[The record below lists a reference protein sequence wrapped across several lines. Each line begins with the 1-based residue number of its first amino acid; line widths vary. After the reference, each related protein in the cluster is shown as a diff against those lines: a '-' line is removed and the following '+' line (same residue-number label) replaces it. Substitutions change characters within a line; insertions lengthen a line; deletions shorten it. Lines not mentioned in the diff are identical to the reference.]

1 MYSARLLP
9 DIPHSH
15 ALFPWL
21 HLFLFAFFILFTSDR
36 TRTRF
41 CGSYKMRKDV
51 FWILVWSTVVFH
63 YSYYNDISRS
73 GTVLRLC
80 VQMRPKCLCLTL
92 FLILSFSLMH
102 FSGMID
108 NLHLYCQTICYMHK

>member
-9 DIPHSH
+9 DIPLSH

-41 CGSYKMRKDV
+41 CGSYKMWKEV

-73 GTVLRLC
+73 WTALRLSSNETNMS
-80 VQMRPKCLCLTL
+80 VSRSVL
-92 FLILSFSLMH
+92 LSFSHPDFLS
-102 FSGMID
+102 FF
-108 NLHLYCQTICYMHK
+108 

>member
-9 DIPHSH
+9 DIPLSH

-41 CGSYKMRKDV
+41 CGSYKMWMEV

-63 YSYYNDISRS
+63 YSYYKDISRS
-73 GTVLRLC
+73 GTALRLC
-80 VQMRPKCLCLTL
+80 LQMRPICLCLAL
-92 FLILSFSLMH
+92 SYSFSLIPDFLSFFILMH

-108 NLHLYCQTICYMHK
+108 HLHS